1 MNYLRP
7 GSKKNLLVHIR
18 TFLSFCLYYRIPDDS
33 LDVNLLCAYI
43 EFLLNSFRAPSTV
56 RNYISSL
63 ATFQSWRGLTTEIFD
78 SLQVSQLWKAIM
90 LTVRH
95 FPRQVHILSIAQL
108 KILLRHA
115 ALLGTNYLLFKAFLT
130 LLFFSMVRVSTL
142 IPYSSTQ
149 FDKSR
154 HMCVNDLKRTDFGY
168 MVNIKWAKNVQ
179 NPKSAYVLPILENS
193 DPELCP
199 VKALDNYLET
209 VPNSS
214 LNRPLF
220 MVAGKSPCVLFT
232 PLNVRQAYEWLHA
245 ICAAS
250 PLAGLRVTFYSF
262 RKSACSQAYRLGAQ
276 INDLKY
282 FGAWRSAALFRY
294 LEESPA
300 KLRVAK
306 LLSNMH

>member
-1 MNYLRP
+1 MNFLRP
-7 GSKKNLLVHIR
+7 GSKRNLLVHIR
-18 TFLSFCLYYRIPDDS
+18 TFLSFCFYYRIPDDS

-43 EFLLNSFRAPSTV
+43 EFLLHSFKSPSTV

-63 ATFQSWRGLTTEIFD
+63 ATFQSWRGLTTAIFD
-78 SLQVSQLWKAIM
+78 SLQVSQLWKAIN

-95 FPRQVHILSIAQL
+95 FPRQVHILSVAQF
-108 KILLRHA
+108 KVLLQHTV
-115 ALLGTNYLLFKAFLT
+115 LLSTNYLLFKAFLA

-142 IPYSSTQ
+142 IPYSSTT

-168 MVNIKWAKNVQ
+168 LVNIKWAKNVQ
-179 NPKSAYVLPILENS
+179 NPKAAYILPILKNS

-199 VKALDNYLET
+199 VKALDNYLAT
-209 VPNSS
+209 FTNSS

-220 MVAGKSPCVLFT
+220 MVAGKSPNVSVA
-232 PLNVRQAYEWLHA
+232 PLNVRQAYDWLHA

-262 RKSACSQAYRLGAQ
+262 RKSACSQAYKLGAQ

-294 LEESPA
+294 LDESPA

-306 LLSNMH
+306 LLSNLN